1 MPSRGRERGL
11 LSSPTAA
18 AGGRW
23 VGSEGAGVAFMLR
36 NRGPKKRKAEKVGT
50 TSIRRKSRKKE
61 GGIKGPQA
69 RAGGSSG
76 SPLAPLLFKP
86 PKKHREGPGKG
97 PTSKTAKSGSCRN
110 MVR

>member
-36 NRGPKKRKAEKVGT
+36 DRGPPQ
-50 TSIRRKSRKKE
+50 KKE
-61 GGIKGPQA
+61 RTIMVPKMIKIDHVQGIKTKVVC
-69 RAGGSSG
+69 S
-76 SPLAPLLFKP
+76 
-86 PKKHREGPGKG
+86 
-97 PTSKTAKSGSCRN
+97 N
-110 MVR
+110 

>member
-36 NRGPKKRKAEKVGT
+36 NRGPPKKKG
-50 TSIRRKSRKKE
+50 KE
-61 GGIKGPQA
+61 TEANAFVSALAA
-69 RAGGSSG
+69 REASNDKESQENDAGGKEDDV
-76 SPLAPLLFKP
+76 A
-86 PKKHREGPGKG
+86 HEQER
-97 PTSKTAKSGSCRN
+97 AVC
-110 MVR
+110 